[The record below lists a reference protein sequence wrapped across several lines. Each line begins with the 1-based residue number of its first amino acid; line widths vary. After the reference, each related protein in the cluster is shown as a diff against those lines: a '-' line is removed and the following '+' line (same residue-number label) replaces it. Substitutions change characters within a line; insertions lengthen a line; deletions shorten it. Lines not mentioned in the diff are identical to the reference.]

1 VVWLRQGSDDEPQVI
16 GITPGSRFEPE
27 RMTLLMLEP
36 LVMQV
41 SGGLYEAE
49 FTRVADWIG
58 VNRALIDQVWAGEIS
73 TLEQASDLV
82 RKAPAPLW
90 R

>member
-1 VVWLRQGSDDEPQVI
+1 MVWLRQGSDDEPLVI
-16 GITPGSRFEPE
+16 GVTPGSRFEPE

-73 TLEQASDLV
+73 TLEQASGQV
-82 RKAPAPLW
+82 RKAPASLW